1 MSAGASPLAG
11 KRVLVTRERTGVL
24 GEMLEARG
32 AIVVHAPLISIED
45 PADGGKGLRDA
56 LNGLGG
62 YDWLLV
68 TSVPGAERVGAAARA
83 STDVRL
89 GAVGTATARTLATLA
104 GRDVD
109 VTPAVQTGAGLAA
122 ALADVVADPMRALVV
137 QADRAPSTLVDSLQE
152 AGHDVTVCVGYRT
165 VLLEIDPHVVVD
177 ADALVLA
184 SGSSAESWVASVG
197 LETPPVV
204 VAIGPT
210 TADAA
215 RRFGLKISSVSAD
228 HSLAGLVIE
237 LERQLAGPT
246 GD

>member
-1 MSAGASPLAG
+1 MSAVPSSLAG

-32 AIVVHAPLISIED
+32 AIVVHAPLISITD
-45 PADGGKGLRDA
+45 PADGGEALRDT
-56 LNGLGG
+56 LDGLGG

-68 TSVPGAERVGAAARA
+68 TSVPGAERVGDAARR
-83 STDVRL
+83 STGVRL
-89 GAVGTATARTLATLA
+89 GAVGTATAQTLAALA
-104 GRDVD
+104 DRDVD
-109 VTPAVQTGAGLAA
+109 VTPAVQTGAALAA
-122 ALADVVADPMRALVV
+122 ALDQVAADPMRALVV
-137 QADRAPSTLVDSLQE
+137 QADRASSTLVDRLRA
-152 AGHDVTVCVGYRT
+152 AGHDVTVCIGYRT
-165 VLLEIDPHVVVD
+165 VLLEVDRAIVAD

-204 VAIGPT
+204 VAIGPA

-215 RRFGLKISSVSAD
+215 RRFGLKISSVAAD
-228 HSLAGLVIE
+228 HSLAGLVSE

-246 GD
+246 GV